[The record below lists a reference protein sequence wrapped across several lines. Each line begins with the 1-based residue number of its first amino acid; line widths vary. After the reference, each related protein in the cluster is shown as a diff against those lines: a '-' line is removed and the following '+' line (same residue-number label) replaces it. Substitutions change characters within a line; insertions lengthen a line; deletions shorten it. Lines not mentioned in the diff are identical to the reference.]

1 MTDLMTSIGIARLVG
16 ARAGIRSCLRDGLR
30 FRWLPG
36 YSARRCACDSA
47 A

>member
-16 ARAGIRSCLRDGLR
+16 TSAGVRACLRDGLR

-36 YSARRCACDSA
+36 YSAKRCACKSDA
-47 A
+47 